1 MRAQILATSAG
12 ACWAVAVIGPV
23 EPRWASAADATSAA
37 SAASP
42 TSAAPWQQVPW
53 DRVLGPAQGMLPPP
67 RAALADPIEL
77 PTHRTDTA
85 RTRIRWDD
93 DLPAALKVARQ
104 ENCPVFVTLRCLPCK
119 TCSEFDKD
127 VLEGGPDLD
136 PLFRQFITVRLISAK
151 DVDLRLLPMAK
162 WQDMDV

>member
-1 MRAQILATSAG
+1 MRPQILATFAG
-12 ACWAVAVIGPV
+12 ACLAVAVIGPV
-23 EPRWASAADATSAA
+23 E
-37 SAASP
+37 
-42 TSAAPWQQVPW
+42 
-53 DRVLGPAQGMLPPP
+53 P

-104 ENCPVFVTLRCLPCK
+104 ENRPVFVTLRCLPCK

-136 PLFRQFITVRLISAK
+136 PLFRQFITVRLISA
-151 DVDLRLLPMAK
+151 
-162 WQDMDV
+162 